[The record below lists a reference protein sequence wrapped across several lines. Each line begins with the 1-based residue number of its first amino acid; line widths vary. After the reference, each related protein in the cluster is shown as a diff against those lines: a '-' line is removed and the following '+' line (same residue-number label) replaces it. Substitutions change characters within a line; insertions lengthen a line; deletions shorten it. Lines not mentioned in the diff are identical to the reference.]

1 MATLAWIA
9 ETAGGRLVGADV
21 GFDSVS
27 TDTRSIEPGQ
37 LFVALRGVRHDAAVC
52 LHRAAEQHVLA

>member
-1 MATLAWIA
+1 MTMATLAWVA
-9 ETAGGRLVGADV
+9 ETAGGKLVGDNV

-37 LFVALRGVRHDAAVC
+37 LFVALRGVRHDAAAF
-52 LHRAAEQHVLA
+52 AARSPL